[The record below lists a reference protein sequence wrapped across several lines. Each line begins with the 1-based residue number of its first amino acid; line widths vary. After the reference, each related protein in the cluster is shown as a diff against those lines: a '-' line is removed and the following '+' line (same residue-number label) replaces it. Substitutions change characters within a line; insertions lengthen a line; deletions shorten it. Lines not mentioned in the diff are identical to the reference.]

1 MFNLPLCLICGVP
14 DTRACCLIPP
24 PRVPPSSPSLIL
36 ILDQI
41 LGFNWL
47 CLTSVNRVIDYIL
60 TFGVSA
66 SALGGFL
73 CWQVIFVVM

>member
-1 MFNLPLCLICGVP
+1 MFNLPLCLICVVP
-14 DTRACCLIPP
+14 DTRACSLI
-24 PRVPPSSPSLIL
+24 PPSSPSLIL

-47 CLTSVNRVIDYIL
+47 WFTSVNRVIDYIL

-66 SALGGFL
+66 SALAGFPRR
-73 CWQVIFVVM
+73 QVIFVVM

>member
-1 MFNLPLCLICGVP
+1 MFNLPLCLICVVP
-14 DTRACCLIPP
+14 DTRACSLIPP
-24 PRVPPSSPSLIL
+24 SPPSSPSLIL

-47 CLTSVNRVIDYIL
+47 WFTSVNRVIDYIL

-66 SALGGFL
+66 SALGGFP
-73 CWQVIFVVM
+73 WRQVIFVVM